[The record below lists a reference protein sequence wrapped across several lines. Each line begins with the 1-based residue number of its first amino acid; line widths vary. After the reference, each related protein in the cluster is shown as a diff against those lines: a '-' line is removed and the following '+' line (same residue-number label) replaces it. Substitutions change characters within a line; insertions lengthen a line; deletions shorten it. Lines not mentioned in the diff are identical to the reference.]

1 MAACPQCSKPLRE
14 LARRCPSC
22 QADLDLLVDF
32 VSHLQGGIQRAEN
45 LTRAGEL
52 GDAVWAYLEVLETE
66 PDNAPARRQVARVV
80 TAVRQFD
87 MSTPARRIASGI
99 PLPDDRPWY
108 MRLPLGPIS
117 LTLAGLFVGMMLGV
131 GMTRPPAPPRPLGEE
146 PPVLKNNDAAMGPA
160 PERLPPPKPA
170 KMPDWFVGPPPPPAP
185 PVPPGPP
192 APPRHGG

>member
-66 PDNAPARRQVARVV
+66 PDNAPARRQISRVV

-87 MSTPARRIASGI
+87 LSTPARRIASGM

-108 MRLPLGPIS
+108 MKLPLGPIA
-117 LTLAGLFVGMMLGV
+117 LTLAGLFVGLLIGV
-131 GMTRPPAPPRPLGEE
+131 AMTRPPAPPRPQGEE
-146 PPVLKNNDAAMGPA
+146 PLPTRPNEAMGAP
-160 PERLPPPKPA
+160 PERMAPTKPA
-170 KMPDWFVGPPPPPAP
+170 KLPEFM
-185 PVPPGPP
+185 GPP
-192 APPRHGG
+192 APMVPTPQRRGG

>member
-1 MAACPQCSKPLRE
+1 MPACPQCSKPLRE

-66 PDNAPARRQVARVV
+66 PDNARARRQVSRVA

-87 MSTPARRIASGI
+87 LSTPARRIASGI
-99 PLPDDRPWY
+99 PLPDARPWY
-108 MRLPLGPIS
+108 QRLPFEKMALALGGA
-117 LTLAGLFVGMMLGV
+117 LVGLMIGVML
-131 GMTRPPAPPRPLGEE
+131 MRPPSPPRSENE
-146 PPVLKNNDAAMGPA
+146 AVQ
-160 PERLPPPKPA
+160 PPPQNNTL
-170 KMPDWFVGPPPPPAP
+170 GG
-185 PVPPGPP
+185 GPP
-192 APPRHGG
+192 AAPKKDVKAKDQPLKDKE

>member
-87 MSTPARRIASGI
+87 LSTPARRAAAGM
-99 PLPDDRPWY
+99 PALDTRPWY
-108 MRLPLGPIS
+108 QRLPLGAIA
-117 LTLAGLFVGMMLGV
+117 LTLAGLFVGLLIGV
-131 GMTRPPAPPRPLGEE
+131 IATRPPGPPRPE
-146 PPVLKNNDAAMGPA
+146 VDAAKGPNDQ
-160 PERLPPPKPA
+160 
-170 KMPDWFVGPPPPPAP
+170 M
-185 PVPPGPP
+185 GPP
-192 APPRHGG
+192 APPAAKEPEGP

>member
-32 VSHLQGGIQRAEN
+32 VSNLQGGIQRAEN

-66 PDNAPARRQVARVV
+66 PDNAPARRQIARVV

-87 MSTPARRIASGI
+87 LSTPARRIASGM
-99 PLPDDRPWY
+99 PLPDFRPWY
-108 MRLPLGPIS
+108 MKLPLGAIC
-117 LTLAGLFVGMMLGV
+117 LTLTGMFVGLLIGV
-131 GMTRPPAPPRPLGEE
+131 AVMKPPAPPRPPGDD
-146 PPVLKNNDAAMGPA
+146 PTAPRNDMMGA
-160 PERLPPPKPA
+160 
-170 KMPDWFVGPPPPPAP
+170 
-185 PVPPGPP
+185 PVPNAGKLAEPEPKVQAEG
-192 APPRHGG
+192 R

>member
-32 VSHLQGGIQRAEN
+32 VSNLQGGIQRAEN

-66 PDNAPARRQVARVV
+66 PDNAPARRQIARVV

-87 MSTPARRIASGI
+87 LSTPARRIASGM
-99 PLPDDRPWY
+99 PLLD
-108 MRLPLGPIS
+108 MPL
-117 LTLAGLFVGMMLGV
+117 T
-131 GMTRPPAPPRPLGEE
+131 T
-146 PPVLKNNDAAMGPA
+146 
-160 PERLPPPKPA
+160 
-170 KMPDWFVGPPPPPAP
+170 WCT
-185 PVPPGPP
+185 
-192 APPRHGG
+192 

>member
-66 PDNAPARRQVARVV
+66 PDNVPARRQVARVRNLESLV
-80 TAVRQFD
+80 QRVKKLEGVAGSEQD
-87 MSTPARRIASGI
+87 ED
-99 PLPDDRPWY
+99 DDR
-108 MRLPLGPIS
+108 S
-117 LTLAGLFVGMMLGV
+117 DNT
-131 GMTRPPAPPRPLGEE
+131 
-146 PPVLKNNDAAMGPA
+146 
-160 PERLPPPKPA
+160 
-170 KMPDWFVGPPPPPAP
+170 
-185 PVPPGPP
+185 
-192 APPRHGG
+192 

>member
-66 PDNAPARRQVARVV
+66 PDNAPARRQIARVA

-87 MSTPARRIASGI
+87 LSTPARRIASGM
-99 PLPDDRPWY
+99 PLLDTRPWY
-108 MRLPLGPIS
+108 MKLPLEKI
-117 LTLAGLFVGMMLGV
+117 TLLLLGLFVGLLLGV
-131 GMTRPPAPPRPLGEE
+131 AIMKPPAPPRPPGED
-146 PPVLKNNDAAMGPA
+146 PIQQKNDQIGLPLPA
-160 PERLPPPKPA
+160 EAGPKPEKA
-170 KMPDWFVGPPPPPAP
+170 DKGRP
-185 PVPPGPP
+185 
-192 APPRHGG
+192 